1 MIETPLRVRAM
12 YVRVYSVNTIRAT
25 KCHQIK
31 TVEHAMGQL
40 IHDLIYTSDDVW
52 PKLLKN
58 KCRIYDRRK
67 L

>member
-1 MIETPLRVRAM
+1 MMSIMIETPLRVRAM

-40 IHDLIYTSDDVW
+40 IHDLIYTEQTMSG
-52 PKLLKN
+52 PN
-58 KCRIYDRRK
+58 S
-67 L
+67 